1 MRTQGHHPSPSEQS
15 LPVSSGLDRDGKA
28 RLLLL
33 GSQTPLPSAGFC
45 SGPAGSGLVP
55 QRGLPSAAAECQVGN
70 GEKGVRAPRAP
81 SLGFCVL
88 RPPTLSS
95 PSPAG
100 LFLSACSTRA
110 GGQGAR
116 LRSLLLSVGPKQ
128 PSLAPH
134 QFVNPERDEEQAREF
149 QVVAHTLRLAGGCAV
164 RAADRASTGA
174 WCPLAMK
181 RLATHAGPGHVGHDG
196 QDPGLSHKD
205 QGPVRRLSQQAVSV
219 AVTGHPGPQSRAGT
233 GFTLATPWRPLFA
246 GHYRRPWLHG
256 QPSQSFRCADSHCP
270 TEEAES
276 ARSLR
281 LEMETVRLPLI
292 LRHCAASDVC
302 RQ

>member
-1 MRTQGHHPSPSEQS
+1 MRTQGHRPSPSEQS
-15 LPVSSGLDRDGKA
+15 LPGSSGLDTDGKA
-28 RLLLL
+28 RRLLL

-55 QRGLPSAAAECQVGN
+55 QRGLPSAAAERQVGN
-70 GEKGVRAPRAP
+70 GEKGVWAPRAP
-81 SLGFCVL
+81 SRGFCVL

-128 PSLAPH
+128 PSLASH

-149 QVVAHTLRLAGGCAV
+149 QVVAHTLRLAGGCAI

-174 WCPLAMK
+174 LCPLAMK

-205 QGPVRRLSQQAVSV
+205 QGPVWRLSQQAVSA

-233 GFTLATPWRPLFA
+233 GVHARHTLATTVR
-246 GHYRRPWLHG
+246 
-256 QPSQSFRCADSHCP
+256 
-270 TEEAES
+270 
-276 ARSLR
+276 RSLLQALAPR
-281 LEMETVRLPLI
+281 AALSELPL
-292 LRHCAASDVC
+292 C